1 MNKNEPIDF
10 ESLKPPTPTTT
21 YYNKKGAEASWEERS
36 LAKKIE
42 HDNGKIVYL
51 ISQYRGLLFDP
62 WGPYLN
68 KASSSTLKKTSEK
81 AFRLY
86 LRYLKTRDRASL
98 ILAERSHSNG

>member
-10 ESLKPPTPTTT
+10 ESLKPPTPDTTC
-21 YYNKKGAEASWEERS
+21 YNKQGAEASWDEMS
-36 LAKKIE
+36 IAKKIE
-42 HDNGKIVYL
+42 HDSGKTVYL

-68 KASSSTLKKTSEK
+68 KASSSALKKTSEK

-86 LRYLKTRDRASL
+86 LKYLKTRDRASL

>member
-10 ESLKPPTPTTT
+10 ESLRPPKPTTIN
-21 YYNKKGAEASWEERS
+21 YNKKGAEASVSETP

-42 HDNGKIVYL
+42 HVSGKIVYL

-68 KASSSTLKKTSEK
+68 KTNSCSLKKTSEK
-81 AFRLY
+81 AFHLY

-98 ILAERSHSNG
+98 ILAERSHSNA

>member
-10 ESLKPPTPTTT
+10 ESLRPPKPTTIN
-21 YYNKKGAEASWEERS
+21 YNKRGAEASANEAS

-42 HDNGKIVYL
+42 HVSGKTVYL
-51 ISQYRGLLFDP
+51 ISRYRGLLFDP

-68 KASSSTLKKTSEK
+68 KTNSCSLKKTSEK
-81 AFRLY
+81 AFHLY